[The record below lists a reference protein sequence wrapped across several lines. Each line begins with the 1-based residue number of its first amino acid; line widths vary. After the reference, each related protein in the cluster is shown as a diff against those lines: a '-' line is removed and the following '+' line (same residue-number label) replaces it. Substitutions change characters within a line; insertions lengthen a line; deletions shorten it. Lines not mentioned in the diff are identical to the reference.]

1 MLHAYSAFEKRNA
14 SLVGRSYAPCTALFS
29 TLMAV
34 MLELP
39 TETSSYTIVYFGGI
53 TNMLLSQT
61 LEDEPEEKRQG
72 PWPSDPE
79 SRTNVL
85 LRAMFSFFG
94 NIIGPIAVTLNSIQI
109 YAVILSLSTNF
120 SVFIDCFIL
129 GKKQGLAVWICS
141 VTAVLGVIVC
151 IDPAFLG
158 FGKLNLEN
166 INIFGIF
173 LTLGFA
179 FKKGC
184 IRAFQA
190 NRYLSSSNNLLYNGI
205 GAVAST
211 ALMSLMFS
219 TRPTL
224 KGIQA
229 DWPFII
235 GYSLVYYPFQVSN
248 FGSLKLERNTS
259 LVAIL
264 FCFNVIFS
272 FIIDIV
278 IMRKPFKLSKL
289 IGSLIVFF
297 SAVITIWS
305 KSRSRKQ

>member
-1 MLHAYSAFEKRNA
+1 MLQAYSTFGKKNA
-14 SLVGRSYAPCTALFS
+14 SMVGRSYALSSALFS

-34 MLELP
+34 LMKLP
-39 TETSSYTIVYFGGI
+39 AETSSYSVVYFGGI
-53 TNMLLSQT
+53 TNMLLSQL

-72 PWPSDPE
+72 PWPSEPE

-85 LRAMFSFFG
+85 LRAMFSFLG
-94 NIIGPIAVTLNSIQI
+94 NTIAPLAIRLNSVQI

-120 SVFIDCFIL
+120 SVFIDCFFL
-129 GKKQGLAVWICS
+129 GKKQGWVVWVCS
-141 VTAVLGVIVC
+141 VTAVIGVVIC

-158 FGKLNLEN
+158 FGQLHLEN
-166 INIFGIF
+166 INIFGIV

-205 GAVAST
+205 GAVIAT
-211 ALMSLMFS
+211 TLMNMMFGS
-219 TRPTL
+219 KPTL

-229 DWPFII
+229 DWPYIVS
-235 GYSLVYYPFQVSN
+235 YSLIYVPFQICN
-248 FGSLKLERNTS
+248 FRSLVLEKNTS
-259 LVAIL
+259 ICAIL

-272 FIIDIV
+272 FIIDITV
-278 IMRKPFKLSKL
+278 MGKPFMVSKL
-289 IGSLIVFF
+289 IGSVVVFL

-305 KSRSRKQ
+305 KSKKRKN